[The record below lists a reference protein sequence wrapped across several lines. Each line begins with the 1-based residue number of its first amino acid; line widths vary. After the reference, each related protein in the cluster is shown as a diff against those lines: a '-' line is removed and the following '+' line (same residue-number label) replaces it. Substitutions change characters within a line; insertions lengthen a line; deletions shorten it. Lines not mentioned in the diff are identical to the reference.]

1 MAGKTVKAK
10 NRLTGVSS
18 SFTEEQWAK
27 MQKDPNWS
35 GVYIREKE
43 KSVPDEVK
51 DLVKNQKKIQTESH
65 KTEDVSDKK

>member
-10 NRLTGVSS
+10 NRITGVPS

-27 MQKDPNWS
+27 MQKDPNWA

-43 KSVPDEVK
+43 KAVPDEVK
-51 DLVKNQKKIQTESH
+51 DLVKNQKKNQAESP
-65 KTEDVSDKK
+65 KTEDVADKK